1 MIIYNICSNII
12 IYYNS
17 MMIYMTIMVVIIYK
31 KRKIDRLRTRVKK
44 PDVCLKKKKAWRL
57 SKKATDDR

>member
-17 MMIYMTIMVVIIYK
+17 MMIYMTIMVVIIYIK
-31 KRKIDRLRTRVKK
+31 KKGKIDRLRTRVKK
-44 PDVCLKKKKAWRL
+44 PDVCLKKSMAAFQENGR
-57 SKKATDDR
+57 